1 MALHHAG
8 DSGTSIRL
16 GDTICLALI
25 GQRGFLTADGV
36 SDNNL
41 VFEKLHHGVNMPPN
55 PRDVRFVV
63 RRMANRRAQNELN
76 RLHAKADYGYGGA
89 VNGSGYDGRAELQ
102 RLAELEEQQNADDN
116 RRLHRTPVGT
126 GKVLCIVSDQ
136 GPNPGTLDIQ
146 LKDPSEASSDA
157 HVRLFPALNSHDSH
171 VDALTIRNG
180 NLVVLEFVEQAMRL
194 LITDG
199 AAADKERPAGTLR
212 TRGHPHVSRV
222 DGVCATH
229 TAGLRMEIM
238 QLRAAEP
245 ETSLEKRLKLARRL
259 NGSDVVKLAFT
270 QTLEELALPAA
281 SWSTSS
287 QLPTTTR
294 PVFDRSI
301 YKQQTFT
308 NSMSWWVLEKTEMPS
323 GAEEILAGVRHH
335 YRIKHFVTGVYLG
348 YVNRGQQR
356 SAEDEGGIELTT
368 WRSLREDKL
377 GTTLFSLRLVAPG
390 GPFGDGADRSPGGDA
405 ATAPLCDGDT
415 VNIVSVVSGYALN
428 CHVAVAVH
436 GREPRLEAFKGAHAQ
451 QSAFAVHR
459 CAEEEARKVVFA
471 RSCRNKLVL
480 CVGFEDKNKR
490 HTRAMSIK
498 SSADALYALS
508 SAEEQQQRV
517 DMLTRTIDDMR
528 ATCGGAGRRAQGSK
542 RVIQRRFN
550 ADKGKDQRSSVAY
563 SMQMLLA
570 EQDIPRLVLT
580 ALQMCRNHLDT
591 GPGARGLSAACAK
604 FLLKI
609 TAGNMVVKRL
619 LAEQEALLFDFLGK
633 EVDIEA
639 LLVEIYRD
647 NQAALRDPKEGL
659 IDRLFQAGSDAAGCL
674 PEILELYSAL
684 TVCDGVPMKHNQ
696 DLIAAT
702 VFAKQDGAGFFPRV
716 RAAPDEHVQ
725 ATYRLFMKERAG
737 VASQSPASRPASRG
751 EGRPVSRSGRGDR
764 ASADAPAAA
773 APASTAAKRG
783 VGGMLQ
789 RGNATIRHSMI
800 GRSPLNM
807 STLGRSMSKGD
818 GLSKGRRQ
826 ASQLSASPLS
836 RQKSKDAVGNWV
848 DACSYMHITEHIVS
862 SKSQEPEHRLLV
874 YVRHTFVLLADLCG
888 HRNRNAR
895 KLLLRQP
902 ALRELVDYAALTG
915 VVQSAMVP
923 SFVRSAASRLWHAL
937 YVDAEPHAP
946 QPVLCTAR
954 SRSHFRVMVKRS
966 DRFDE
971 ADVDALST
979 SVDEAP
985 SLPKLFADVMHPLA
999 SLTGSAESLATD
1011 PTGPADRAT
1020 EAGKGRAFATAGKPG
1035 EGRSFGTNRNF
1046 GGAQKPAAHR
1056 RSLIAEETLHVP
1068 GRPQAAGRRRSTLS
1082 RVMLAAGGSR
1092 SAKAEEATSNHRLE
1106 LILCLLKTMERL
1118 LSFGVVDA
1126 VAAVV
1131 PDAAVEASRGA
1142 DAPEQGDVAVR
1153 GTLAAQSPRVS
1164 PGLRLGGEE
1173 KAPDS
1178 PTGRKPKFPTLG
1190 GGSSP
1195 DRGVDGKTRRG
1206 SRLGSLIAVKEAPSA
1221 RPQTVQTI
1229 LLVVMKVLNLNSC
1242 VASTPSRSKR
1252 VIVHDL
1258 NRVVKT
1264 LFHRQLNTQLNR
1276 FQAAFEARL
1285 VEDLRVRDEY
1295 AKQVDAIAKRR
1306 AESQAAVLRRG
1317 HSGGRS
1323 PSAIVRVQS
1332 KLSGEPSGGKWP
1344 TAVSAPPVEAPPPKP
1359 GAVTLLEAGR
1369 LDMTVAAAAKLA
1381 AELHRMPIFNDDLDP
1396 KMLTNLSLC
1405 LLKLQTCPDGDI
1417 RSEAMRILVRNV
1429 AAHDETLATQLQRVA
1444 FISSV
1449 EDYRTLCHIQQ
1460 AAKILWRLSTYVLD
1474 MEEDVRSVAVAKAVD
1489 VLRYITD
1496 LARAA
1501 CDRDADRGP
1510 DHVPKELAIL
1520 RGSNILPEVLSLVRL
1535 PAVRAA
1541 VDPDDELLEPDGAEF
1556 QRGSVDSESSYAA
1569 SPRPSLDSSGASPNG
1584 RRRTLKKGG
1593 DDRYCDLRPKPEA
1606 PPDPGRV
1613 TEEEIRAATPGGGES
1628 EVKEEETGDGDPG
1641 VSPEDLEEIEALR
1654 SAIHRESMKANLLS
1668 PEYRRRTMVQR
1679 ESKVAAVR
1687 NTLRHID
1694 DSRAVQARRRGSA
1707 GSAARCYDRNYMV
1720 LMERCMEFIE
1730 LYCRGGPSFQEEVA
1744 PHARHV
1750 QEHLAV
1756 GPLEASVARALGSV
1770 FRSHP
1775 PILSSLAPSIS
1786 ETVVELTCVN
1796 GRRLPYVSLLR
1807 GMLYLDETAPELRK
1821 LQSSVLQVVID
1832 NQPVLLDHLGEDWQD
1847 DMRAFVEKREYLFA
1861 VDSVVRYHAACIDLL
1876 GACANGATARTLHS
1890 LLSFEQCAATVIG
1903 AFSEE
1908 KQLEMLVEKHSEVY
1922 LECTSCSPEMFGS
1935 MISWIWPD
1943 AHLRLLRQTVSG
1955 NRNTGRG
1962 AAGKASGRDGASKA
1976 GRGGGVAS
1984 FLDAASGGPPTK
1996 SLMEEFAEDVRR
2008 CLRFRADAARAADEE
2023 EAWGPGGP
2031 DLGSASP
2038 AHTREPVPEAW
2049 HSGKLVVDYVCDCVV
2064 PAVEAC
2070 YGNKYL
2076 MRELMRGKLRPMD
2089 DRCRKKLAVALFD
2102 FVAEVGPDLLDAKQ
2116 LARVH
2121 GVLERYLDVESVLT
2135 ADVAKQAVT
2144 ATERAAEKQ
2153 ARSKALELRVA
2164 THADGG
2170 DEASLVGSCWRAFVL
2185 SFVELG
2191 PQPHEEAVQQIALLL
2206 LSAQGQFCIPYLVSS
2221 LRLDI
2226 VKSHGEIYRSR
2237 PAELEAAAHLGLEA
2251 SEGASGAGVRG
2262 AQHNTREIEMALHA
2276 FLLMLHYRANSGV
2289 GNVQEQTLPQTDVA
2303 CATVS
2308 HAVDTWALDKVVLG
2322 LMGLPL
2328 LETPSIS
2335 LMALLFSCQAT
2346 RATVQGNVI
2355 DYALSGEGARFALQ
2369 LRSLLVRVGQWV
2381 AAHRDLRKK
2390 RIVYEKQVTHAKAIE
2405 LRQTMAT
2412 EQRKKTGILFGD
2424 GHKHAKGPD
2433 AATNLHVAL
2442 AVGKFKTGREKAKAR
2457 AIKEA
2462 AAHVPSEV
2470 AKARNQS
2477 RAPGLEHHKK
2487 ARLTSEAHVGNSL
2500 KKARMTSEANL
2511 AGPGGG
2517 PRRSMVKHAGLG
2529 GSLGRSSVIK
2539 ERASMVSFAGG
2550 GVTSRQRT
2558 GSIAGAGPNRR
2569 RSSLAS
2575 AAKIAGPAN
2584 IFGEGSSTAIASAL
2598 SRRGTMSALPGHG
2611 GFRGGAL
2618 PGKYVTPP
2626 PSGQSTQAEQLRV
2639 MAVELDA
2646 AEARSKSEGG
2656 IARDALRFVLML
2668 VSEAPRRVHDYVR
2681 SASYEG
2687 GVAPGEGEPSCL
2699 LEHLVRLLQVFTTE
2713 TASYDEDSADCTETL
2728 CEILFWLTKGNPR
2741 NQLMVVQ
2748 YGYMD
2753 IASTLLRNVTYSLHQ
2768 VSRAQTP
2775 FADRTGSLLRLGRGS
2790 LRDDD
2795 QAPRAAERPER
2806 RKRDSAS
2813 KIAARENQAVHNVRE
2828 PVLRTVL
2835 EMLRERDIVG
2845 LSTIMK
2851 DSAALLRQLTH
2862 AIKLGLAMARANTAV
2877 AAEADVLEE
2886 SYLALVVLKTLAQVA
2901 KLHASRHVRLRLKR
2915 VCGTWDF
2922 DAFCHQLRHELR
2934 SVRNDTL
2941 ELEQHVG
2948 SVELAMADGSVT
2960 VTLFR
2965 RSPLAIAL
2973 LAKATWRD
2981 ATLGRLRE
2989 IPRGVGVSENMK
3001 ARAFFKKM
3009 NEIAVEALDEAESQY
3024 MMVAISLLHKALLA
3038 ATLALNALVLFGYTR
3053 KNAPRGDAVEETIDV
3068 NFGGDD
3074 TWSDGDD
3081 WWTHD
3086 RKLQYSYIDVD
3097 VLRTPRALRTLLG
3110 DAINVDF
3117 GVLAWYIGKVHVA
3130 LAALQVVVAAALY
3143 DKDDDG
3149 DDRHA
3154 RPQEAREAV
3163 EDRAAGKD
3171 HSSADLSQNSGA
3183 IDVYTKLAGDLGA
3196 PLEHLSAHRRLRRWL
3211 GRARAWFLRRLGVPL
3226 FGLAASVLGNFQS
3239 PVWYSVVLVPY
3250 VRNDRTISFVTRA
3263 LRLSSANLLRILLFM
3278 GVCMFA
3284 ASAFVFIS
3292 FGRVQCDSVW
3302 QCFLVGITNAFL
3314 GVAPFVQPDEY
3325 TTLGDVPLYPLI
3337 ASNQLYIWEHYM
3349 SALWIAI
3356 NVMAFIFFVL
3366 LFQALITGI
3375 ILNEFTAM
3383 YMDQQML
3390 KIDMRERHD
3399 HDRLIRVAAISLRG
3413 WQKGTRT
3420 FTAHETYAL
3429 NCLLQGTPTMLPV
3442 HRAALKETA

>member
-1 MALHHAG
+1 
-8 DSGTSIRL
+8 
-16 GDTICLALI
+16 
-25 GQRGFLTADGV
+25 
-36 SDNNL
+36 
-41 VFEKLHHGVNMPPN
+41 
-55 PRDVRFVV
+55 
-63 RRMANRRAQNELN
+63 
-76 RLHAKADYGYGGA
+76 
-89 VNGSGYDGRAELQ
+89 
-102 RLAELEEQQNADDN
+102 
-116 RRLHRTPVGT
+116 
-126 GKVLCIVSDQ
+126 
-136 GPNPGTLDIQ
+136 
-146 LKDPSEASSDA
+146 
-157 HVRLFPALNSHDSH
+157 
-171 VDALTIRNG
+171 
-180 NLVVLEFVEQAMRL
+180 
-194 LITDG
+194 
-199 AAADKERPAGTLR
+199 
-212 TRGHPHVSRV
+212 
-222 DGVCATH
+222 
-229 TAGLRMEIM
+229 
-238 QLRAAEP
+238 
-245 ETSLEKRLKLARRL
+245 
-259 NGSDVVKLAFT
+259 
-270 QTLEELALPAA
+270 
-281 SWSTSS
+281 
-287 QLPTTTR
+287 
-294 PVFDRSI
+294 
-301 YKQQTFT
+301 
-308 NSMSWWVLEKTEMPS
+308 
-323 GAEEILAGVRHH
+323 
-335 YRIKHFVTGVYLG
+335 
-348 YVNRGQQR
+348 
-356 SAEDEGGIELTT
+356 
-368 WRSLREDKL
+368 
-377 GTTLFSLRLVAPG
+377 
-390 GPFGDGADRSPGGDA
+390 
-405 ATAPLCDGDT
+405 
-415 VNIVSVVSGYALN
+415 
-428 CHVAVAVH
+428 
-436 GREPRLEAFKGAHAQ
+436 
-451 QSAFAVHR
+451 
-459 CAEEEARKVVFA
+459 
-471 RSCRNKLVL
+471 
-480 CVGFEDKNKR
+480 
-490 HTRAMSIK
+490 
-498 SSADALYALS
+498 
-508 SAEEQQQRV
+508 
-517 DMLTRTIDDMR
+517 
-528 ATCGGAGRRAQGSK
+528 
-542 RVIQRRFN
+542 
-550 ADKGKDQRSSVAY
+550 
-563 SMQMLLA
+563 
-570 EQDIPRLVLT
+570 
-580 ALQMCRNHLDT
+580 
-591 GPGARGLSAACAK
+591 
-604 FLLKI
+604 
-609 TAGNMVVKRL
+609 
-619 LAEQEALLFDFLGK
+619 
-633 EVDIEA
+633 
-639 LLVEIYRD
+639 
-647 NQAALRDPKEGL
+647 
-659 IDRLFQAGSDAAGCL
+659 
-674 PEILELYSAL
+674 
-684 TVCDGVPMKHNQ
+684 
-696 DLIAAT
+696 
-702 VFAKQDGAGFFPRV
+702 
-716 RAAPDEHVQ
+716 
-725 ATYRLFMKERAG
+725 
-737 VASQSPASRPASRG
+737 
-751 EGRPVSRSGRGDR
+751 
-764 ASADAPAAA
+764 
-773 APASTAAKRG
+773 
-783 VGGMLQ
+783 
-789 RGNATIRHSMI
+789 
-800 GRSPLNM
+800 
-807 STLGRSMSKGD
+807 
-818 GLSKGRRQ
+818 
-826 ASQLSASPLS
+826 
-836 RQKSKDAVGNWV
+836 
-848 DACSYMHITEHIVS
+848 
-862 SKSQEPEHRLLV
+862 
-874 YVRHTFVLLADLCG
+874 
-888 HRNRNAR
+888 
-895 KLLLRQP
+895 
-902 ALRELVDYAALTG
+902 
-915 VVQSAMVP
+915 
-923 SFVRSAASRLWHAL
+923 
-937 YVDAEPHAP
+937 
-946 QPVLCTAR
+946 
-954 SRSHFRVMVKRS
+954 
-966 DRFDE
+966 
-971 ADVDALST
+971 
-979 SVDEAP
+979 
-985 SLPKLFADVMHPLA
+985 
-999 SLTGSAESLATD
+999 
-1011 PTGPADRAT
+1011 
-1020 EAGKGRAFATAGKPG
+1020 
-1035 EGRSFGTNRNF
+1035 
-1046 GGAQKPAAHR
+1046 
-1056 RSLIAEETLHVP
+1056 
-1068 GRPQAAGRRRSTLS
+1068 
-1082 RVMLAAGGSR
+1082 
-1092 SAKAEEATSNHRLE
+1092 
-1106 LILCLLKTMERL
+1106 
-1118 LSFGVVDA
+1118 
-1126 VAAVV
+1126 
-1131 PDAAVEASRGA
+1131 
-1142 DAPEQGDVAVR
+1142 
-1153 GTLAAQSPRVS
+1153 
-1164 PGLRLGGEE
+1164 
-1173 KAPDS
+1173 
-1178 PTGRKPKFPTLG
+1178 
-1190 GGSSP
+1190 
-1195 DRGVDGKTRRG
+1195 
-1206 SRLGSLIAVKEAPSA
+1206 
-1221 RPQTVQTI
+1221 
-1229 LLVVMKVLNLNSC
+1229 
-1242 VASTPSRSKR
+1242 
-1252 VIVHDL
+1252 
-1258 NRVVKT
+1258 
-1264 LFHRQLNTQLNR
+1264 
-1276 FQAAFEARL
+1276 
-1285 VEDLRVRDEY
+1285 
-1295 AKQVDAIAKRR
+1295 
-1306 AESQAAVLRRG
+1306 
-1317 HSGGRS
+1317 
-1323 PSAIVRVQS
+1323 
-1332 KLSGEPSGGKWP
+1332 
-1344 TAVSAPPVEAPPPKP
+1344 
-1359 GAVTLLEAGR
+1359 
-1369 LDMTVAAAAKLA
+1369 
-1381 AELHRMPIFNDDLDP
+1381 
-1396 KMLTNLSLC
+1396 
-1405 LLKLQTCPDGDI
+1405 
-1417 RSEAMRILVRNV
+1417 
-1429 AAHDETLATQLQRVA
+1429 
-1444 FISSV
+1444 
-1449 EDYRTLCHIQQ
+1449 
-1460 AAKILWRLSTYVLD
+1460 
-1474 MEEDVRSVAVAKAVD
+1474 
-1489 VLRYITD
+1489 
-1496 LARAA
+1496 
-1501 CDRDADRGP
+1501 
-1510 DHVPKELAIL
+1510 
-1520 RGSNILPEVLSLVRL
+1520 
-1535 PAVRAA
+1535 
-1541 VDPDDELLEPDGAEF
+1541 
-1556 QRGSVDSESSYAA
+1556 
-1569 SPRPSLDSSGASPNG
+1569 
-1584 RRRTLKKGG
+1584 
-1593 DDRYCDLRPKPEA
+1593 
-1606 PPDPGRV
+1606 
-1613 TEEEIRAATPGGGES
+1613 
-1628 EVKEEETGDGDPG
+1628 
-1641 VSPEDLEEIEALR
+1641 
-1654 SAIHRESMKANLLS
+1654 
-1668 PEYRRRTMVQR
+1668 
-1679 ESKVAAVR
+1679 
-1687 NTLRHID
+1687 
-1694 DSRAVQARRRGSA
+1694 
-1707 GSAARCYDRNYMV
+1707 
-1720 LMERCMEFIE
+1720 
-1730 LYCRGGPSFQEEVA
+1730 
-1744 PHARHV
+1744 
-1750 QEHLAV
+1750 
-1756 GPLEASVARALGSV
+1756 
-1770 FRSHP
+1770 
-1775 PILSSLAPSIS
+1775 
-1786 ETVVELTCVN
+1786 
-1796 GRRLPYVSLLR
+1796 
-1807 GMLYLDETAPELRK
+1807 
-1821 LQSSVLQVVID
+1821 
-1832 NQPVLLDHLGEDWQD
+1832 
-1847 DMRAFVEKREYLFA
+1847 
-1861 VDSVVRYHAACIDLL
+1861 
-1876 GACANGATARTLHS
+1876 
-1890 LLSFEQCAATVIG
+1890 
-1903 AFSEE
+1903 
-1908 KQLEMLVEKHSEVY
+1908 
-1922 LECTSCSPEMFGS
+1922 

-1962 AAGKASGRDGASKA
+1962 AAGKASGATGVQG

-2070 YGNKYL
+2070 YGNK
-2076 MRELMRGKLRPMD
+2076 P
-2089 DRCRKKLAVALFD
+2089 AA
-2102 FVAEVGPDLLDAKQ
+2102 
-2116 LARVH
+2116 
-2121 GVLERYLDVESVLT
+2121 
-2135 ADVAKQAVT
+2135 
-2144 ATERAAEKQ
+2144 ERAAEKQ

-2170 DEASLVGSCWRAFVL
+2170 DEASLVGSCWRAFVR

-2191 PQPHEEAVQQIALLL
+2191 PRPHEEAVQQIALLL

-2813 KIAARENQAVHNVRE
+2813 KIGGLRGGGRRGSDGGRRGSDGDARATRRRGSEEPARASRLFQLRRLQPARENQAVHNVRE

-2901 KLHASRHVRLRLKR
+2901 KLHASRHVRLRLR

-2941 ELEQHVG
+2941 ELEHVG

-3097 VLRTPRALRTLLG
+3097 VLRTPRALRNLLG

-3399 HDRLIRVAAISLRG
+3399 HDPLEYVSLAISLREW

-3442 HRAALKETA
+3442 HTCFALKETASNAATAGDDAAQRPRDDADAAGPAGAARRRRRRGRTGRRGRRARARAPRDDAGGGARN

>member
-428 CHVAVAVH
+428 CHVAVCVAVH

-498 SSADALYALS
+498 SSADALYAS
-508 SAEEQQQRV
+508 R
-517 DMLTRTIDDMR
+517 
-528 ATCGGAGRRAQGSK
+528 K
-542 RVIQRRFN
+542 

-737 VASQSPASRPASRG
+737 
-751 EGRPVSRSGRGDR
+751 
-764 ASADAPAAA
+764 
-773 APASTAAKRG
+773 
-783 VGGMLQ
+783 
-789 RGNATIRHSMI
+789 
-800 GRSPLNM
+800 
-807 STLGRSMSKGD
+807 GD
-818 GLSKGRRQ
+818 GLSGPPPGEPPPP
-826 ASQLSASPLS
+826 PLS

-848 DACSYMHITEHIVS
+848 DACSYMHITEHIVG
-862 SKSQEPEHRLLV
+862 SKSQEPEHRPRL
-874 YVRHTFVLLADLCG
+874 RATRSLLADLCG

-937 YVDAEPHAP
+937 TWTLSPTRP
-946 QPVLCTAR
+946 SPCSAR
-954 SRSHFRVMVKRS
+954 RGRGHFRVTVKRS

-999 SLTGSAESLATD
+999 SLTGSAESLGTD
-1011 PTGPADRAT
+1011 PAGPADRAT

-1092 SAKAEEATSNHRLE
+1092 RAAARTRRSRATSPSAARS
-1106 LILCLLKTMERL
+1106 R
-1118 LSFGVVDA
+1118 A
-1126 VAAVV
+1126 VAA
-1131 PDAAVEASRGA
+1131 
-1142 DAPEQGDVAVR
+1142 
-1153 GTLAAQSPRVS
+1153 LS

-1258 NRVVKT
+1258 NRVVTT

-1295 AKQVDAIAKRR
+1295 AKKVDAIAKRR

-1323 PSAIVRVQS
+1323 PSAIVRMQS
-1332 KLSGEPSGGKWP
+1332 KLSGEPSGGKRP

-1381 AELHRMPIFNDDLDP
+1381 AELHRVPIFNDDLDP

-1429 AAHDETLATQLQRVA
+1429 AARDETLATQLQHVA

-1541 VDPDDELLEPDGAEF
+1541 VDPDDE
-1556 QRGSVDSESSYAA
+1556 
-1569 SPRPSLDSSGASPNG
+1569 PRAG
-1584 RRRTLKKGG
+1584 RRR
-1593 DDRYCDLRPKPEA
+1593 PEA

-1628 EVKEEETGDGDPG
+1628 EVNEEETGDGDPG

-1668 PEYRRRTMVQR
+1668 PERAPL
-1679 ESKVAAVR
+1679 VAGR
-1687 NTLRHID
+1687 P
-1694 DSRAVQARRRGSA
+1694 
-1707 GSAARCYDRNYMV
+1707 RCYDRNYMV

-2008 CLRFRADAARAADEE
+2008 
-2023 EAWGPGGP
+2023 
-2031 DLGSASP
+2031 
-2038 AHTREPVPEAW
+2038 
-2049 HSGKLVVDYVCDCVV
+2049 GKLVVDYVCDCVV

-2089 DRCRKKLAVALFD
+2089 DRCRKKLAMALFD
-2102 FVAEVGPDLLDAKQ
+2102 FV
-2116 LARVH
+2116 
-2121 GVLERYLDVESVLT
+2121 
-2135 ADVAKQAVT
+2135 
-2144 ATERAAEKQ
+2144 TE
-2153 ARSKALELRVA
+2153 
-2164 THADGG
+2164 
-2170 DEASLVGSCWRAFVL
+2170 
-2185 SFVELG
+2185 
-2191 PQPHEEAVQQIALLL
+2191 PHEEAAQQIALLL
-2206 LSAQGQFCIPYLVSS
+2206 LSAQGQFCIPY
-2221 LRLDI
+2221 
-2226 VKSHGEIYRSR
+2226 
-2237 PAELEAAAHLGLEA
+2237 
-2251 SEGASGAGVRG
+2251 
-2262 AQHNTREIEMALHA
+2262 
-2276 FLLMLHYRANSGV
+2276 
-2289 GNVQEQTLPQTDVA
+2289 
-2303 CATVS
+2303 
-2308 HAVDTWALDKVVLG
+2308 
-2322 LMGLPL
+2322 
-2328 LETPSIS
+2328 
-2335 LMALLFSCQAT
+2335 SCQAT

-2558 GSIAGAGPNRR
+2558 GSIAGAELAPELARVRGEDRGPREHLRR
-2569 RSSLAS
+2569 
-2575 AAKIAGPAN
+2575 
-2584 IFGEGSSTAIASAL
+2584 GSSTAIASAL

-2611 GFRGGAL
+2611 GFRGA
-2618 PGKYVTPP
+2618 PCR
-2626 PSGQSTQAEQLRV
+2626 A
-2639 MAVELDA
+2639 
-2646 AEARSKSEGG
+2646 SEVQVRGG

-2668 VSEAPRRVHDYVR
+2668 VSEAPRRVHDY
-2681 SASYEG
+2681 
-2687 GVAPGEGEPSCL
+2687 
-2699 LEHLVRLLQVFTTE
+2699 VFTTE

-2728 CEILFWLTKGNPR
+2728 CEILFWLTKGNPL
-2741 NQLMVVQ
+2741 NQLMVAQ

-2775 FADRTGSLLRLGRGS
+2775 FADRTGSGGS
-2790 LRDDD
+2790 S
-2795 QAPRAAERPER
+2795 PR
-2806 RKRDSAS
+2806 
-2813 KIAARENQAVHNVRE
+2813 NQAVHNVRE

-3024 MMVAISLLHKALLA
+3024 MMVAISLLRKALLA
-3038 ATLALNALVLFGYTR
+3038 ATLALNARALRVHA
-3053 KNAPRGDAVEETIDV
+3053 KNAPRA
-3068 NFGGDD
+3068 
-3074 TWSDGDD
+3074 
-3081 WWTHD
+3081 
-3086 RKLQYSYIDVD
+3086 
-3097 VLRTPRALRTLLG
+3097 TPR
-3110 DAINVDF
+3110 
-3117 GVLAWYIGKVHVA
+3117 
-3130 LAALQVVVAAALY
+3130 
-3143 DKDDDG
+3143 
-3149 DDRHA
+3149 
-3154 RPQEAREAV
+3154 REAV

-3390 KIDMRERHD
+3390 KIDMRECCATTTTRAYVS
-3399 HDRLIRVAAISLRG
+3399 LAISPG
-3413 WQKGTRT
+3413 WWQKGTRT

-3429 NCLLQGTPTMLPV
+3429 NCLLQGTPTMLPLSLLV
-3442 HRAALKETA
+3442 DAVQRLEHNARRDDGHAPAADDDGRHNFGGGRESTYGAPDALAQASHHRDSTRGTRGKSTGDRPKGDGRDRGSSLGDRPPGGRESPTAGVDAAPARQPRRAVGVAGTRRPAV

>member
-377 GTTLFSLRLVAPG
+377 GTTLFSLRLVAPAA
-390 GPFGDGADRSPGGDA
+390 FGDGADRSPGGDA

-428 CHVAVAVH
+428 CHVAVC
-436 GREPRLEAFKGAHAQ
+436 K
-451 QSAFAVHR
+451 
-459 CAEEEARKVVFA
+459 
-471 RSCRNKLVL
+471 
-480 CVGFEDKNKR
+480 
-490 HTRAMSIK
+490 
-498 SSADALYALS
+498 
-508 SAEEQQQRV
+508 
-517 DMLTRTIDDMR
+517 
-528 ATCGGAGRRAQGSK
+528 
-542 RVIQRRFN
+542 

-647 NQAALRDPKEGL
+647 NQAAAGSQGGAHRP
-659 IDRLFQAGSDAAGCL
+659 LFQAGSDAAGCL

-702 VFAKQDGAGFFPRV
+702 VFAKQDGAGFSARARARRARPPPGEPAPRRPC
-716 RAAPDEHVQ
+716 RAKV
-725 ATYRLFMKERAG
+725 
-737 VASQSPASRPASRG
+737 
-751 EGRPVSRSGRGDR
+751 
-764 ASADAPAAA
+764 
-773 APASTAAKRG
+773 
-783 VGGMLQ
+783 
-789 RGNATIRHSMI
+789 
-800 GRSPLNM
+800 
-807 STLGRSMSKGD
+807 
-818 GLSKGRRQ
+818 
-826 ASQLSASPLS
+826 
-836 RQKSKDAVGNWV
+836 KDAVGNWV

-954 SRSHFRVMVKRS
+954 SRSHFRVTVKRS

-985 SLPKLFADVMHPLA
+985 LGADPA
-999 SLTGSAESLATD
+999 
-1011 PTGPADRAT
+1011 GPADRAT

-1046 GGAQKPAAHR
+1046 GGTQKPAAHR

-1092 SAKAEEATSNHRLE
+1092 SAKAEEAASNHRLE

-1295 AKQVDAIAKRR
+1295 AKKVDAIAKRR
-1306 AESQAAVLRRG
+1306 AESQAA
-1317 HSGGRS
+1317 
-1323 PSAIVRVQS
+1323 
-1332 KLSGEPSGGKWP
+1332 
-1344 TAVSAPPVEAPPPKP
+1344 
-1359 GAVTLLEAGR
+1359 AGR
-1369 LDMTVAAAAKLA
+1369 LDMTVAAAARR
-1381 AELHRMPIFNDDLDP
+1381 ELHRVPIFNDDLDP

-1417 RSEAMRILVRNV
+1417 RSEAMRILV
-1429 AAHDETLATQLQRVA
+1429 
-1444 FISSV
+1444 
-1449 EDYRTLCHIQQ
+1449 
-1460 AAKILWRLSTYVLD
+1460 
-1474 MEEDVRSVAVAKAVD
+1474 
-1489 VLRYITD
+1489 
-1496 LARAA
+1496 
-1501 CDRDADRGP
+1501 
-1510 DHVPKELAIL
+1510 
-1520 RGSNILPEVLSLVRL
+1520 LSLVRL

-1556 QRGSVDSESSYAA
+1556 QRGSADSESSYAA

-1628 EVKEEETGDGDPG
+1628 EVNEEETGDGDPG

-2008 CLRFRADAARAADEE
+2008 CLRFSGRARRGLGAART
-2023 EAWGPGGP
+2023 WG
-2031 DLGSASP
+2031 ASP

-2089 DRCRKKLAVALFD
+2089 DRCRKKLAMALFD
-2102 FVAEVGPDLLDAKQ
+2102 FVTEVGPDLLDAKQ

-2121 GVLERYLDVESVLT
+2121 GVLERYLDVEAVLT
-2135 ADVAKQAVT
+2135 ANVAKQART

-2191 PQPHEEAVQQIALLL
+2191 PQPHEEAAQQIALLL
-2206 LSAQGQFCIPYLVSS
+2206 LSAQGQFCIPYL
-2221 LRLDI
+2221 
-2226 VKSHGEIYRSR
+2226 
-2237 PAELEAAAHLGLEA
+2237 
-2251 SEGASGAGVRG
+2251 
-2262 AQHNTREIEMALHA
+2262 HNTREIEMALHA

-2346 RATVQGNVI
+2346 RDGPGQRHRLRAQRR
-2355 DYALSGEGARFALQ
+2355 GARFALQ

-2442 AVGKFKTGREKAKAR
+2442 A
-2457 AIKEA
+2457 
-2462 AAHVPSEV
+2462 V

-2569 RSSLAS
+2569 RSSLRV

-2584 IFGEGSSTAIASAL
+2584 IFGEGRRRP
-2598 SRRGTMSALPGHG
+2598 SRR
-2611 GFRGGAL
+2611 R
-2618 PGKYVTPP
+2618 
-2626 PSGQSTQAEQLRV
+2626 
-2639 MAVELDA
+2639 
-2646 AEARSKSEGG
+2646 
-2656 IARDALRFVLML
+2656 
-2668 VSEAPRRVHDYVR
+2668 
-2681 SASYEG
+2681 
-2687 GVAPGEGEPSCL
+2687 
-2699 LEHLVRLLQVFTTE
+2699 
-2713 TASYDEDSADCTETL
+2713 
-2728 CEILFWLTKGNPR
+2728 
-2741 NQLMVVQ
+2741 
-2748 YGYMD
+2748 
-2753 IASTLLRNVTYSLHQ
+2753 
-2768 VSRAQTP
+2768 
-2775 FADRTGSLLRLGRGS
+2775 
-2790 LRDDD
+2790 
-2795 QAPRAAERPER
+2795 
-2806 RKRDSAS
+2806 
-2813 KIAARENQAVHNVRE
+2813 
-2828 PVLRTVL
+2828 
-2835 EMLRERDIVG
+2835 
-2845 LSTIMK
+2845 
-2851 DSAALLRQLTH
+2851 
-2862 AIKLGLAMARANTAV
+2862 
-2877 AAEADVLEE
+2877 
-2886 SYLALVVLKTLAQVA
+2886 
-2901 KLHASRHVRLRLKR
+2901 
-2915 VCGTWDF
+2915 
-2922 DAFCHQLRHELR
+2922 
-2934 SVRNDTL
+2934 
-2941 ELEQHVG
+2941 
-2948 SVELAMADGSVT
+2948 
-2960 VTLFR
+2960 
-2965 RSPLAIAL
+2965 
-2973 LAKATWRD
+2973 
-2981 ATLGRLRE
+2981 
-2989 IPRGVGVSENMK
+2989 
-3001 ARAFFKKM
+3001 
-3009 NEIAVEALDEAESQY
+3009 
-3024 MMVAISLLHKALLA
+3024 
-3038 ATLALNALVLFGYTR
+3038 
-3053 KNAPRGDAVEETIDV
+3053 
-3068 NFGGDD
+3068 
-3074 TWSDGDD
+3074 
-3081 WWTHD
+3081 
-3086 RKLQYSYIDVD
+3086 
-3097 VLRTPRALRTLLG
+3097 
-3110 DAINVDF
+3110 
-3117 GVLAWYIGKVHVA
+3117 
-3130 LAALQVVVAAALY
+3130 
-3143 DKDDDG
+3143 
-3149 DDRHA
+3149 
-3154 RPQEAREAV
+3154 
-3163 EDRAAGKD
+3163 
-3171 HSSADLSQNSGA
+3171 
-3183 IDVYTKLAGDLGA
+3183 
-3196 PLEHLSAHRRLRRWL
+3196 
-3211 GRARAWFLRRLGVPL
+3211 
-3226 FGLAASVLGNFQS
+3226 
-3239 PVWYSVVLVPY
+3239 
-3250 VRNDRTISFVTRA
+3250 
-3263 LRLSSANLLRILLFM
+3263 
-3278 GVCMFA
+3278 
-3284 ASAFVFIS
+3284 
-3292 FGRVQCDSVW
+3292 
-3302 QCFLVGITNAFL
+3302 
-3314 GVAPFVQPDEY
+3314 
-3325 TTLGDVPLYPLI
+3325 
-3337 ASNQLYIWEHYM
+3337 
-3349 SALWIAI
+3349 
-3356 NVMAFIFFVL
+3356 
-3366 LFQALITGI
+3366 
-3375 ILNEFTAM
+3375 
-3383 YMDQQML
+3383 
-3390 KIDMRERHD
+3390 
-3399 HDRLIRVAAISLRG
+3399 
-3413 WQKGTRT
+3413 
-3420 FTAHETYAL
+3420 
-3429 NCLLQGTPTMLPV
+3429 
-3442 HRAALKETA
+3442 